1 MKLSQNNGTV
11 TKQCAEV
18 LIHLEQERFI
28 QASVLRILQKFL
40 QKVLQKFLQKFLQQV
55 LQKFLQLSATAKT
68 RIYFPLS
75 NCRYREKNNKR
86 KQ

>member
-11 TKQCAEV
+11 AKQSAEV

-28 QASVLRILQKFL
+28 QASVLRILQ
-40 QKVLQKFLQKFLQQV
+40 QV
-55 LQKFLQLSATAKT
+55 LQKFLQLSATAET